1 MANETEIKLL
11 TNITACLEEVADIM
25 ERGNAALDALGSKDA
40 MEIGEVIGRITE
52 EQQPVLEK
60 CEKLLEELKKEI
72 GE

>member
-11 TNITACLEEVADIM
+11 TDITDCLDEAVDIM

-40 MEIGEVIGRITE
+40 KEIGEVIGRITE

-60 CEKLLEELKKEI
+60 CEKLLAELKKEM